1 MPRFK
6 LNNDHVSAFIEE
18 CCEVGDDYKMSKESL
33 HGAYVEFCESHST
46 TRLEDNV
53 FWRLLRER
61 VLSISSF
68 RPRSS
73 DGSRPRLCRGIELQ
87 SALYLGSY

>member
-33 HGAYVEFCESHST
+33 YGAYVEFCESHST
-46 TRLEDNV
+46 NCLEDNI

-61 VLSISSF
+61 VPGMNDF
-68 RPRSS
+68 RPRSV
-73 DGSRPRLCRGIELQ
+73 DGSRPRLCKGIELKP
-87 SALYLGSY
+87 AFCLGSY